1 MSCLWPSI
9 DHPNMPRIRPRGSV
23 EEVHYSQAQ
32 APPYNQ
38 KPLDHLNKRME
49 GPLDHLEK
57 EKRSLELSSE
67 ASEKVEKA
75 VVAVTQVRDIDSE
88 AQYLKDTIAELLAY
102 DEEESRLHV
111 EMVLEE
117 FLNHASKKRCLKV
130 LELAADWGYGLNEF
144 GEFNFSI
151 FFKERCYHERFC
163 PERQGTFV
171 HGGLAFQCSLP
182 QSDQEIPELLSG
194 PNFDSFGVH
203 LDNTELLKIAN
214 VVSTEKSAS
223 SAGLSGFSQQHK
235 GFPQQ
240 WVSQTDLIVM
250 FQGGCWCGDHYT
262 NEKPTQSSG
271 GINAENQDEFMTGV
285 EKFLTPGGVAVFE
298 YNRLPTMNDMFS
310 SMMEEQLQDQMERK
324 AVELGLQYWKKRYSI
339 ELPRV
344 FSWDRPVRRLCN
356 LDVLYKPD
364 TSRRSM

>member
-1 MSCLWPSI
+1 
-9 DHPNMPRIRPRGSV
+9 MPRIRPRGSV

-75 VVAVTQVRDIDSE
+75 VVAVTQVRDLDSE
-88 AQYLKDTIAELLAY
+88 AQHLKDTIAELLAY
-102 DEEESRLHV
+102 DEEKSRLHV

-130 LELAADWGYGLNEF
+130 LELAVDWGYGLNEF

-163 PERQGTFV
+163 PERQVTFL
-171 HGGLAFQCSLP
+171 HGGLASGPWDPKIL
-182 QSDQEIPELLSG
+182 ELLSG
-194 PNFDSFGVH
+194 PNFESFDVH

-214 VVSTEKSAS
+214 VASTEKLAS
-223 SAGLSGFSQQHK
+223 SAGLPGFSQQHK
-235 GFPQQ
+235 VFPQQ
-240 WVSQTDLIVM
+240 LVSQTDLIVM
-250 FQGGCWCGDHYT
+250 FQA
-262 NEKPTQSSG
+262 QSSG
-271 GINAENQDEFMTGV
+271 GITAENQDEFMTGV
-285 EKFLTPGGVAVFE
+285 EKFLIPGGLAVFE
-298 YNRLPTMNDMFS
+298 YHRLLTMNDMFS
-310 SMMEEQLQDQMERK
+310 SGMEEQLQDQIGRK
-324 AVELGLQYWKKRYSI
+324 AVELGLRYWKKRYSI
-339 ELPRV
+339 ELPSPR
-344 FSWDRPVRRLCN
+344 SWDPRVWRLGN
-356 LDVLYKPD
+356 LDVLCKPD
-364 TSRRSM
+364 